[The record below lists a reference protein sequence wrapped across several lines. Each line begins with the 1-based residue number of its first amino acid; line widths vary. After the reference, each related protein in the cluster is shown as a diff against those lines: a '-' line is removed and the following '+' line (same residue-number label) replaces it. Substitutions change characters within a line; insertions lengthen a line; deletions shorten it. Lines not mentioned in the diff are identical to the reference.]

1 MTEYLL
7 VNEQTREFALIDDKI
22 CDQICKH
29 VESDDLIY
37 DLSIEEFLRPEDESE
52 KLTLLKNLK
61 YTQIVVDDM
70 QAVHRTLSLSR
81 ILY

>member
-7 VNEQTREFALIDDKI
+7 VNEQSREFALIDDKI

-37 DLSIEEFLRPEDESE
+37 DLSIEEFLRPEDKQE

-61 YTQIVVDDM
+61 YTQIAIDDM

>member
-37 DLSIEEFLRPEDESE
+37 DLSIEEFLRPEDKQE

-61 YTQIVVDDM
+61 YTQIVVNDM

>member
-7 VNEQTREFALIDDKI
+7 VNEQSREFALIDDKI

-37 DLSIEEFLRPEDESE
+37 DLSIEEFLRPEDKQA
-52 KLTLLKNLK
+52 KLTLLKKLN
-61 YTQIVVDDM
+61 YTQITIDDM
-70 QAVHRTLSLSR
+70 QAAHRTLSLSR

>member
-37 DLSIEEFLRPEDESE
+37 DLSIEEFLRPEDKQE

-61 YTQIVVDDM
+61 YTQIAIDDM

>member
-7 VNEQTREFALIDDKI
+7 VNEQSREFALIDDKI
-22 CDQICKH
+22 CDQICKR

-37 DLSIEEFLRPEDESE
+37 DLSIEEFLRPEDKNE
-52 KLTLLKNLK
+52 KLTLLKKLK
-61 YTQIVVDDM
+61 YTQITINDM

>member
-37 DLSIEEFLRPEDESE
+37 DLSIEEFLRPEDKQA
-52 KLTLLKNLK
+52 KLALLKKLN
-61 YTQIVVDDM
+61 YTQITVNDM

>member
-37 DLSIEEFLRPEDESE
+37 DLSIEEFLRPEDKSE
-52 KLTLLKNLK
+52 KLTLLKKLN
-61 YTQIVVDDM
+61 YTQIAIDDM
-70 QAVHRTLSLSR
+70 QAVHRTLGLSR

>member
-7 VNEQTREFALIDDKI
+7 VNEQTQEFALIDGKI
-22 CDQICKH
+22 CDQICKR

-37 DLSIEEFLRPEDESE
+37 DLSIEKFLRPEDKQE
-52 KLTLLKNLK
+52 KLTLLKNLN
-61 YTQIVVDDM
+61 YTQITINDM

>member
-7 VNEQTREFALIDDKI
+7 VNEQSREFALIDDKI

-37 DLSIEEFLRPEDESE
+37 DLSIEEFLRPEDKQE
-52 KLTLLKNLK
+52 KLTLLKKLN
-61 YTQIVVDDM
+61 YTQITVNDM
-70 QAVHRTLSLSR
+70 QAVHRTLSMSR

>member
-7 VNEQTREFALIDDKI
+7 VNEQSREFALIDDKI

-37 DLSIEEFLRPEDESE
+37 DLSIEEFLRPEDKQE
-52 KLTLLKNLK
+52 KLTLLKKLK
-61 YTQIVVDDM
+61 YTQIVVNDM
-70 QAVHRTLSLSR
+70 QDVHRTLSLSR

>member
-29 VESDDLIY
+29 VESDEPIY
-37 DLSIEEFLRPEDESE
+37 DLSIEKFLRPEDKQE
-52 KLTLLKNLK
+52 KLTLLKKLK
-61 YTQIVVDDM
+61 YTQITINDM
-70 QAVHRTLSLSR
+70 QAVHRTLRLSR

>member
-7 VNEQTREFALIDDKI
+7 VNEQSREFALISEEI

-37 DLSIEEFLRPEDESE
+37 DLFIEDFLRPEDKQE
-52 KLTLLKNLK
+52 KLTLLKNLN
-61 YTQIVVDDM
+61 YAQITVNDM
-70 QAVHRTLSLSR
+70 QDVHRTLSMSR

>member
-7 VNEQTREFALIDDKI
+7 VNEQSREFALISEEI

-37 DLSIEEFLRPEDESE
+37 DLSIEEFLRLEDKNE
-52 KLTLLKNLK
+52 KLTLLKKLK
-61 YTQIVVDDM
+61 YTQIVIDDM

>member
-7 VNEQTREFALIDDKI
+7 VNEQSREFALIDDKI
-22 CDQICKH
+22 CDQIYKH

-37 DLSIEEFLRPEDESE
+37 DLSIEEFLRPEDKQE
-52 KLTLLKNLK
+52 KLTLLKKLN
-61 YTQIVVDDM
+61 YTQIAIDDM

>member
-7 VNEQTREFALIDDKI
+7 VNEQSREFALIDDKI

-37 DLSIEEFLRPEDESE
+37 DLSIEEFLRPEDKQE
-52 KLTLLKNLK
+52 KLALLKNLN
-61 YTQIVVDDM
+61 YTQITINNM
-70 QAVHRTLSLSR
+70 QAVYRTLGLSR

>member
-37 DLSIEEFLRPEDESE
+37 DLSIEEFLRPEDKQE
-52 KLTLLKNLK
+52 KLTLLKKLK
-61 YTQIVVDDM
+61 YTQIIIDDM

>member
-7 VNEQTREFALIDDKI
+7 VNEQTREFALIDNKI

-37 DLSIEEFLRPEDESE
+37 DLSIEEFLHLEDKQE
-52 KLTLLKNLK
+52 KLTLLKKLN
-61 YTQIVVDDM
+61 YTQIAIDDM

>member
-7 VNEQTREFALIDDKI
+7 VNEQTREFALINDKI

-37 DLSIEEFLRPEDESE
+37 DLSIEEFLRPEDKQA
-52 KLTLLKNLK
+52 KLALLKKLN
-61 YTQIVVDDM
+61 YTQIAVDDM

>member
-7 VNEQTREFALIDDKI
+7 VNEQSREFALIDDKI

-37 DLSIEEFLRPEDESE
+37 DLSIEEFLRPEDKQE
-52 KLTLLKNLK
+52 KLTLLKKLN
-61 YTQIVVDDM
+61 YTQIAIDDM
-70 QAVHRTLSLSR
+70 QAVYRTLSLSR

>member
-37 DLSIEEFLRPEDESE
+37 DLSIEEFLRLEDKNE
-52 KLTLLKNLK
+52 KLTLLKKLK
-61 YTQIVVDDM
+61 YTQIVVNGM

>member
-37 DLSIEEFLRPEDESE
+37 DLSIEEFLRPEDKQE

-61 YTQIVVDDM
+61 YTQITIDDM
-70 QAVHRTLSLSR
+70 QTVHRTLSLSR

>member
-37 DLSIEEFLRPEDESE
+37 DLSIEEFLHLEDKQE
-52 KLTLLKNLK
+52 KLTLLKKLN
-61 YTQIVVDDM
+61 YTQITINDM

>member
-7 VNEQTREFALIDDKI
+7 VNEQSREFALIDDKI

-37 DLSIEEFLRPEDESE
+37 DLSIEEFLRPEDNQE

-61 YTQIVVDDM
+61 YTQIVIDDM

>member
-37 DLSIEEFLRPEDESE
+37 DLSIEEFLHLEDKQE
-52 KLTLLKNLK
+52 KLTLLKKLK
-61 YTQIVVDDM
+61 YTQIAIDNM
-70 QAVHRTLSLSR
+70 QAVHRTLSMSR

>member
-29 VESDDLIY
+29 VESDDIIY
-37 DLSIEEFLRPEDESE
+37 DLSIEEFLRLEDKQE
-52 KLTLLKNLK
+52 KLTLLKKLK
-61 YTQIVVDDM
+61 YTQITINDM

>member
-7 VNEQTREFALIDDKI
+7 VNEQTREFALINDKI

-37 DLSIEEFLRPEDESE
+37 DLSIKEFLRPEDKQE
-52 KLTLLKNLK
+52 KLTLLKKLN
-61 YTQIVVDDM
+61 YTQIAIDDM

>member
-7 VNEQTREFALIDDKI
+7 VNEQSREFALIDDKI

-37 DLSIEEFLRPEDESE
+37 DLSIEEFLRPEDKQE
-52 KLTLLKNLK
+52 KLTLLKKLK
-61 YTQIVVDDM
+61 YTQIVIDDM

>member
-29 VESDDLIY
+29 IESDEPIY
-37 DLSIEEFLRPEDESE
+37 DLSIEEFLRLEDKQE
-52 KLTLLKNLK
+52 KLTLLKKLK
-61 YTQIVVDDM
+61 YTQITIDDM
-70 QAVHRTLSLSR
+70 QAVHRTLSLLR

>member
-37 DLSIEEFLRPEDESE
+37 DLSIEDFLRPEDKQE
-52 KLTLLKNLK
+52 KLTLLKKLK

-70 QAVHRTLSLSR
+70 QDVHRTLSMSR

>member
-1 MTEYLL
+1 MTEYIL

-37 DLSIEEFLRPEDESE
+37 DLSIEDFLRPEDKQE
-52 KLTLLKNLK
+52 KLTLLKKLK

-70 QAVHRTLSLSR
+70 QDVHRTLSMSR

>member
-7 VNEQTREFALIDDKI
+7 VNEQTCEFALIDDKI
-22 CDQICKH
+22 CDEICKR
-29 VESDDLIY
+29 VESDEPIY
-37 DLSIEEFLRPEDESE
+37 DLSIEEFLRPEDQQE
-52 KLTLLKNLK
+52 KLTLLKKLN
-61 YTQIVVDDM
+61 YTQIIINDM

>member
-7 VNEQTREFALIDDKI
+7 VNEQTREFALIDNKI
-22 CDQICKH
+22 CDAICKR
-29 VESDDLIY
+29 VESDEPIY
-37 DLSIEEFLRPEDESE
+37 DLSIEEFLRPEDKQE
-52 KLTLLKNLK
+52 KLTLLKNLN
-61 YTQIVVDDM
+61 YTQIIINDM

>member
-7 VNEQTREFALIDDKI
+7 VNEQSREFALISEEI

-37 DLSIEEFLRPEDESE
+37 DLLKSSCDQKIRA
-52 KLTLLKNLK
+52 KNL
-61 YTQIVVDDM
+61 
-70 QAVHRTLSLSR
+70 RF
-81 ILY
+81 

>member
-37 DLSIEEFLRPEDESE
+37 DLSIEEFLRPEDKSE
-52 KLTLLKNLK
+52 KLTLLKKLN
-61 YTQIVVDDM
+61 YTQITINDM

>member
-37 DLSIEEFLRPEDESE
+37 DLSIEEFLRPEDKQA
-52 KLTLLKNLK
+52 KLALLKKLN
-61 YTQIVVDDM
+61 YTQIAIDDM
-70 QAVHRTLSLSR
+70 QAVYRTLSLSR

>member
-37 DLSIEEFLRPEDESE
+37 DLSIEEFLRLEDKNE
-52 KLTLLKNLK
+52 KLTLLKKLN
-61 YTQIVVDDM
+61 YAQIAIDDM

>member
-22 CDQICKH
+22 RDQICKH

-37 DLSIEEFLRPEDESE
+37 DLSIEEFLRLEDKNE
-52 KLTLLKNLK
+52 KLTLLKKLN
-61 YTQIVVDDM
+61 YAQIAIDDM

>member
-1 MTEYLL
+1 MAEYLL
-7 VNEQTREFALIDDKI
+7 VNEQSREFALIDDKI

-37 DLSIEEFLRPEDESE
+37 DLFIEDFLRPEDKQE
-52 KLTLLKNLK
+52 KLTLLKKLK
-61 YTQIVVDDM
+61 YTQITINDM

>member
-7 VNEQTREFALIDDKI
+7 VNEQSREFALIDDKI

-37 DLSIEEFLRPEDESE
+37 DLSIEEFLRPEDKQE
-52 KLTLLKNLK
+52 KLTLLKKLN
-61 YTQIVVDDM
+61 YTQIVVNDM
-70 QAVHRTLSLSR
+70 QDVHRTLSLSR

>member
-22 CDQICKH
+22 CDEICKR
-29 VESDDLIY
+29 VESDEPIY
-37 DLSIEEFLRPEDESE
+37 DLSIEKFLRPEDKQE
-52 KLTLLKNLK
+52 KLTLLKNLN
-61 YTQIVVDDM
+61 YTQIIINNM